1 MLYEML
7 AEFRFATPSD
17 QSRALASFI
26 TPALVFGSL
35 LGGRPPI
42 DLGEADK
49 SQAGKGFKNRL
60 AAAVYYAIIKSITQ
74 RKGGVGSLGEA
85 FDTALVNGRSF
96 ISFDNIR
103 GNIDLPSLESFM
115 TEDVYQARVP
125 YLAGV
130 DIDPKRIVVMM
141 TSNKAEV
148 TTDLANRS
156 SCVRILKQEPG
167 YKFRK
172 YPEGDLLDH
181 VRAHQAS
188 YLGAVFAVIRAWH
201 VAGKPRLTECD
212 HDFRP
217 WGQTL
222 GWIVENILHAAPLLA
237 GHRETQ
243 VRIANPNLN
252 WLRDVALAV
261 RRAGCLDQPLRA
273 SYLIDILADAPGV
286 ETPGLPE
293 GGDVSDEAV
302 RKAVL
307 QALGRKLALCF
318 GGEGDANVRI
328 DDMVV
333 TRRESIDSYQRCVK
347 EYVFKIDVSPFPYGN
362 EAHSGYIGGSIGE
375 NACRNLRQNSEQL
388 ATSSSAMDPLCEP
401 FSSPYSKPA
410 FPLCPA
416 NPSKDSCSGKHT
428 VDVRQSTG
436 NIGNMGTHSG
446 LADNKT
452 VRSNDADREWTQV

>member
-1 MLYEML
+1 MPVIQPATSLSKLSVAGSEQTAKLLMHAEAFLSELPPIRILTRCPVLVERDGQLIQVSGYDRESGILAAGGPAPDVPLGVAIEMLYEML

-156 SCVRILKQEPG
+156 SCVRILKQVSCPPRTDPCVMRV
-167 YKFRK
+167 FVVSC
-172 YPEGDLLDH
+172 GDTE
-181 VRAHQAS
+181 R
-188 YLGAVFAVIRAWH
+188 
-201 VAGKPRLTECD
+201 RL
-212 HDFRP
+212 
-217 WGQTL
+217 
-222 GWIVENILHAAPLLA
+222 
-237 GHRETQ
+237 
-243 VRIANPNLN
+243 
-252 WLRDVALAV
+252 
-261 RRAGCLDQPLRA
+261 
-273 SYLIDILADAPGV
+273 
-286 ETPGLPE
+286 
-293 GGDVSDEAV
+293 SDEAE
-302 RKAVL
+302 AS
-307 QALGRKLALCF
+307 QC
-318 GGEGDANVRI
+318 GGD
-328 DDMVV
+328 
-333 TRRESIDSYQRCVK
+333 Y
-347 EYVFKIDVSPFPYGN
+347 P
-362 EAHSGYIGGSIGE
+362 EA
-375 NACRNLRQNSEQL
+375 A
-388 ATSSSAMDPLCEP
+388 
-401 FSSPYSKPA
+401 
-410 FPLCPA
+410 
-416 NPSKDSCSGKHT
+416 
-428 VDVRQSTG
+428 
-436 NIGNMGTHSG
+436 
-446 LADNKT
+446 
-452 VRSNDADREWTQV
+452 